1 MKSIKQIRESNL
13 EEASVHLDNPF
24 DSRHGPDHKSETKH
38 AETMKKNHGV
48 TTKYHRN
55 SGEMSY
61 HGPKKNLKA
70 ALHTHYQTDNEN
82 DIKDNHPELYEDISK
97 KKSSDMARVNAG
109 AMSKSEFDSKY
120 KKPAKKSLAGPGG
133 LYKNLV
139 KEELGAGELGT
150 AELTNKYK
158 NATPGQTV
166 EETAGHESTL
176 AAKAT
181 AAAARNPSK
190 EAHLNAM
197 KAHKN
202 AQGFF
207 KGQAHDY
214 HLNKAIEHAKKASE
228 MKEDAEEDMAKH
240 HDAAQAAKAAGDN
253 DAFHKHMDAKFEVA
267 KKRDAENAKKTV
279 TRMEEDLENA
289 CWKGYEAIGM
299 KMKNG
304 RKVPNCVPKE
314 GVKEG
319 TEGYRHHIIGVT
331 MTDPNHPM
339 VSKRSESIFKK
350 IKVSG
355 SNTDDAIN
363 RAKAHYSKKGFKVSD
378 TYHHSYVNEGTE
390 ESLDESV
397 HSVKAAKFSQKAKL
411 NPSISTHVRAS
422 DAHAKAASAYEKKIA
437 AHIKSGGEASELKPL
452 ETMAK
457 SHNRSST
464 LHKFMA
470 HRLVKQGLKEAV
482 EMAAEAADEKVN
494 LKITRHSQLALNAE
508 KRGDKA
514 AQKFH
519 LDMVSKLKAGGGK
532 MNEGAEHDDDQEEI
546 IMAKGQL
553 LKIADMAKDLADSM
567 DDEDELEAWI
577 QAKITSARDQMD
589 DVHSYVE
596 YTQDLYDD
604 QPEAEKEY
612 ATEQVN
618 EDVASNNDAKELAR
632 MQMLV
637 RLGLLD
643 RLKLNTV
650 TRAIKKL
657 DNKIPVTTTAEKD
670 VLFELLQNLIGAIS
684 SDESIFRKVKYNVAN
699 KSQ

>member
-1 MKSIKQIRESNL
+1 MKSIKQLRESNL

-24 DSRHGPDHKSETKH
+24 DSKHGPDHKSETKH
-38 AETMKKNHGV
+38 ADMMKKNHGV
-48 TTKYHRN
+48 TTKYHRD

-70 ALHTHYQTDNEN
+70 ALHTHYQTDNADE
-82 DIKDNHPELYEDISK
+82 IKDNHPELFEEVSK

-109 AMSKSEFDSKY
+109 AMSKSEFDSKW

-139 KEELGAGELGT
+139 KEE
-150 AELTNKYK
+150 
-158 NATPGQTV
+158 QTV
-166 EETAGHESTL
+166 EETSGHESTL

-190 EAHLNAM
+190 EAHLKAM
-197 KAHKN
+197 EAHKN

-228 MKEDAEEDMAKH
+228 MKEGAEEDMAKH
-240 HDAAQAAKAAGDN
+240 HDAAQAAKKAGDN

-267 KKRDAENAKKTV
+267 KKRDAENAKKPV

-314 GVKEG
+314 GV
-319 TEGYRHHIIGVT
+319 
-331 MTDPNHPM
+331 
-339 VSKRSESIFKK
+339 S
-350 IKVSG
+350 
-355 SNTDDAIN
+355 
-363 RAKAHYSKKGFKVSD
+363 
-378 TYHHSYVNEGTE
+378 EGTE

-397 HSVKAAKFSQKAKL
+397 HGVKAAKFSQKAKL
-411 NPSISTHVRAS
+411 NPSISTHIRAS
-422 DAHAKAASAYEKKIA
+422 DAHAKAASSYEKKIA

-470 HRLVKQGLKEAV
+470 HRLLKQGLKEAAEVVV
-482 EMAAEAADEKVN
+482 ESPEEKLN
-494 LKITRHSQLALNAE
+494 LKITKHEQLAVNAE

-519 LDMVSKLKAGGGK
+519 LDMVSKLKSGGK
-532 MNEGAEHDDDQEEI
+532 MNEGAEYDDNEEEV

-567 DDEDELEAWI
+567 DNQDELEAWI
-577 QAKITSARDQMD
+577 QVKITTAYDQMD

-612 ATEQVN
+612 ATEQMN
-618 EDVASNNDAKELAR
+618 EDVAANNDAKELAR

-657 DNKIPVTTTAEKD
+657 DHNTPITTIAEKD
-670 VLFELLQNLIGAIS
+670 VLFELLQNLISAIT
-684 SDESIFRKVKYNVAN
+684 SDESIFKKVKFNVAN
-699 KSQ
+699 QS

>member
-13 EEASVHLDNPF
+13 EEV
-24 DSRHGPDHKSETKH
+24 
-38 AETMKKNHGV
+38 
-48 TTKYHRN
+48 
-55 SGEMSY
+55 
-61 HGPKKNLKA
+61 
-70 ALHTHYQTDNEN
+70 
-82 DIKDNHPELYEDISK
+82 SK

-109 AMSKSEFDSKY
+109 AMSKSEFDSKW
-120 KKPAKKSLAGPGG
+120 KKPAKKKLAGPGG

-150 AELTNKYK
+150 TELTNKYK

-228 MKEDAEEDMAKH
+228 MKEGAEEDMAKH

-267 KKRDAENAKKTV
+267 KKRDAENAKKPV
-279 TRMEEDLENA
+279 TRMGEALNDA

-314 GVKEG
+314 GV
-319 TEGYRHHIIGVT
+319 
-331 MTDPNHPM
+331 
-339 VSKRSESIFKK
+339 S
-350 IKVSG
+350 
-355 SNTDDAIN
+355 
-363 RAKAHYSKKGFKVSD
+363 
-378 TYHHSYVNEGTE
+378 EGTE

-397 HSVKAAKFSQKAKL
+397 HSVKAAKLSQKAKL
-411 NPSISTHVRAS
+411 YPSISTHIRAS
-422 DAHAKAASAYEKKIA
+422 DAHAKAVSSYERKIA
-437 AHIKSGGEASELKPL
+437 AHIKSGGEASKLKPL
-452 ETMAK
+452 EAMIK
-457 SHNRSST
+457 SHNHSLM

-482 EMAAEAADEKVN
+482 EIAAEAADEKLN
-494 LKITRHSQLALNAE
+494 LKITRHSQLAINAG
-508 KRGDKA
+508 KRGDTA

-519 LDMVSKLKAGGGK
+519 LALVSKLKAG
-532 MNEGAEHDDDQEEI
+532 EGTVKEEAEFDDDQEEI
-546 IMAKGQL
+546 IMAKSQL

-567 DDEDELEAWI
+567 DDQDELKAWI
-577 QAKITSARDQMD
+577 QVKITSAYDQMD

-604 QPEAEKEY
+604 QPEAEKEF
-612 ATEQVN
+612 ANEEVN
-618 EDVASNNDAKELAR
+618 EDVATNNDAKELAR
-632 MQMLV
+632 IQMLV

-657 DNKIPVTTTAEKD
+657 DNNTSVTTIAEKD
-670 VLFELLQNLIGAIS
+670 VLFELLQNLITAITA
-684 SDESIFRKVKYNVAN
+684 DESVFKKIKYNVAN
-699 KSQ
+699 K

>member
-1 MKSIKQIRESNL
+1 MKSIKQLRESNL
-13 EEASVHLDNPF
+13 EEASVQLDNPF
-24 DSRHGPDHKSETKH
+24 DSKHGPDHKSETKH
-38 AETMKKNHGV
+38 ADMMKKNHGV
-48 TTKYHRN
+48 TTKYHRD

-82 DIKDNHPELYEDISK
+82 DIKDNHPDLYEDVSK

-109 AMSKSEFDSKY
+109 AMSKSEFDAKW
-120 KKPAKKSLAGPGG
+120 KKPAKKKSLAGPGG
-133 LYKNLV
+133 IYKNLV
-139 KEELGAGELGT
+139 KEE
-150 AELTNKYK
+150 N
-158 NATPGQTV
+158 V
-166 EETAGHESTL
+166 EEGVVEESSGHESTL

-190 EAHLNAM
+190 EAHLKAM
-197 KAHKN
+197 EAHKN

-228 MKEDAEEDMAKH
+228 MKEGAEEDMAKH
-240 HDAAQAAKAAGDN
+240 HDAAQAAKKAGDN

-267 KKRDAENAKKTV
+267 KKRDAENAKKPV

-314 GVKEG
+314 GV
-319 TEGYRHHIIGVT
+319 
-331 MTDPNHPM
+331 
-339 VSKRSESIFKK
+339 
-350 IKVSG
+350 
-355 SNTDDAIN
+355 
-363 RAKAHYSKKGFKVSD
+363 
-378 TYHHSYVNEGTE
+378 NEGTE

-397 HSVKAAKFSQKAKL
+397 HGVKAAKFSQKAKL

-422 DAHAKAASAYEKKIA
+422 DAHAKAASSYEKKIA

-452 ETMAK
+452 EAMAK

-482 EMAAEAADEKVN
+482 ELTAEAADEKLN
-494 LKITRHSQLALNAE
+494 LKITRHSQLAVNAE
-508 KRGDKA
+508 KRGDKG

-519 LDMVSKLKAGGGK
+519 LDMINKLKAGGGK
-532 MNEGAEHDDDQEEI
+532 MNEASEYDDDQEEI

-567 DDEDELEAWI
+567 DDQDELEAWI
-577 QAKITSARDQMD
+577 QVKITTAYDQMD

-618 EDVASNNDAKELAR
+618 EDVAANNDAKELAR

-657 DNKIPVTTTAEKD
+657 DNNTPITTIAEKD
-670 VLFELLQNLIGAIS
+670 VLFELLQNLIAAIT
-684 SDESIFRKVKYNVAN
+684 SDESVFKKVKFNVAN
-699 KSQ
+699 K

>member
-1 MKSIKQIRESNL
+1 MKSIKQLRESHL

-24 DSRHGPDHKSETKH
+24 DSKHGPDHKSETKH
-38 AETMKKNHGV
+38 ADMMKKNHGV
-48 TTKYHRN
+48 TTKYHRD

-70 ALHTHYQTDNEN
+70 ALHTHYQTDNADE
-82 DIKDNHPELYEDISK
+82 IKDNHPELFEEVSK

-109 AMSKSEFDSKY
+109 AMSKSEFDSKW

-139 KEELGAGELGT
+139 KEE
-150 AELTNKYK
+150 N
-158 NATPGQTV
+158 V
-166 EETAGHESTL
+166 EETSGHESTL

-190 EAHLNAM
+190 EAHLKAM
-197 KAHKN
+197 EAHKN

-267 KKRDAENAKKTV
+267 KKRDAENAKKPV

-314 GVKEG
+314 GV
-319 TEGYRHHIIGVT
+319 
-331 MTDPNHPM
+331 
-339 VSKRSESIFKK
+339 
-350 IKVSG
+350 
-355 SNTDDAIN
+355 
-363 RAKAHYSKKGFKVSD
+363 
-378 TYHHSYVNEGTE
+378 NEGTE

-397 HSVKAAKFSQKAKL
+397 HGVKAAKFSQKAKL

-422 DAHAKAASAYEKKIA
+422 DAHAKAASSYEKKIA

-452 ETMAK
+452 EAMAK

-470 HRLVKQGLKEAV
+470 HRLVKQGLKEAAEVVV
-482 EMAAEAADEKVN
+482 ESPEEKLN
-494 LKITRHSQLALNAE
+494 IKITRHSQLAVNAE

-519 LDMVSKLKAGGGK
+519 LDMVSKLKAGDSTV
-532 MNEGAEHDDDQEEI
+532 NEASEYDDDQEEI

-567 DDEDELEAWI
+567 DDQDELEAWI
-577 QAKITSARDQMD
+577 QVKITTAYDQMD

-618 EDVASNNDAKELAR
+618 EDVAANNDAKELAR

-657 DNKIPVTTTAEKD
+657 DNDTPVTTIAEKD
-670 VLFELLQNLIGAIS
+670 VLFELLQNLIAAIT
-684 SDESIFRKVKYNVAN
+684 SDESIFKKVKFNVAN
-699 KSQ
+699 K

>member
-1 MKSIKQIRESNL
+1 MKTIKQLRESNL

-24 DSRHGPDHKSETKH
+24 DSKHGPDHKSETKH
-38 AETMKKNHGV
+38 ADMMKKNHGV
-48 TTKYHRN
+48 TTKYHRD

-82 DIKDNHPELYEDISK
+82 DIKDNHPDLYEDVSK

-109 AMSKSEFDSKY
+109 AMSKSEFDSKW
-120 KKPAKKSLAGPGG
+120 KKPAKKKSLAGPGG

-139 KEELGAGELGT
+139 KEE
-150 AELTNKYK
+150 N
-158 NATPGQTV
+158 V
-166 EETAGHESTL
+166 EE
-176 AAKAT
+176 
-181 AAAARNPSK
+181 
-190 EAHLNAM
+190 
-197 KAHKN
+197 AHKLGDKVTIVGGPKDV
-202 AQGFF
+202 QG
-207 KGQAHDY
+207 KMGRIGEIKHGLHKTASKTYTVDHDAGSVQ
-214 HLNKAIEHAKKASE
+214 LGKEHIRAV
-228 MKEDAEEDMAKH
+228 KEGADEDMAKH
-240 HDAAQAAKAAGDN
+240 HAAAQAAKAAGDN

-267 KKRDAENAKKTV
+267 KKRDAENAKKPV

-314 GVKEG
+314 GVSEG
-319 TEGYRHHIIGVT
+319 
-331 MTDPNHPM
+331 N
-339 VSKRSESIFKK
+339 
-350 IKVSG
+350 
-355 SNTDDAIN
+355 
-363 RAKAHYSKKGFKVSD
+363 
-378 TYHHSYVNEGTE
+378 E

-397 HSVKAAKFSQKAKL
+397 HGVKAAKFSQKAKL
-411 NPSISTHVRAS
+411 QPSISTHVRAS
-422 DAHAKAASAYEKKIA
+422 DAHAKAASSYEKKIA

-452 ETMAK
+452 EAMAK

-482 EMAAEAADEKVN
+482 ELATEAADEKLN
-494 LKITRHSQLALNAE
+494 LKITKHSQLAVNAG
-508 KRGDKA
+508 KRGDTA

-519 LDMVSKLKAGGGK
+519 LAMVSKLKAGDSTV
-532 MNEGAEHDDDQEEI
+532 NEASEYDDDQEEI

-567 DDEDELEAWI
+567 DDQDELEAWI
-577 QAKITSARDQMD
+577 QVKITTAYDQMD

-618 EDVASNNDAKELAR
+618 EDVAANNDAKELAR

-657 DNKIPVTTTAEKD
+657 DNNTPVTTTAEKD
-670 VLFELLQNLIGAIS
+670 VLFELLQNLIAAIT
-684 SDESIFRKVKYNVAN
+684 SDESIFKKVKFNVAN
-699 KSQ
+699 K

>member
-13 EEASVHLDNPF
+13 EEA
-24 DSRHGPDHKSETKH
+24 
-38 AETMKKNHGV
+38 
-48 TTKYHRN
+48 
-55 SGEMSY
+55 
-61 HGPKKNLKA
+61 
-70 ALHTHYQTDNEN
+70 
-82 DIKDNHPELYEDISK
+82 SK

-109 AMSKSEFDSKY
+109 AMSKSEFDSKW
-120 KKPAKKSLAGPGG
+120 KKPAKKKLAGPGG

-139 KEELGAGELGT
+139 KEGSA
-150 AELTNKYK
+150 
-158 NATPGQTV
+158 
-166 EETAGHESTL
+166 
-176 AAKAT
+176 
-181 AAAARNPSK
+181 
-190 EAHLNAM
+190 
-197 KAHKN
+197 
-202 AQGFF
+202 
-207 KGQAHDY
+207 
-214 HLNKAIEHAKKASE
+214 
-228 MKEDAEEDMAKH
+228 EDMAKH
-240 HDAAQAAKAAGDN
+240 HAAAQAAKAAGDN

-267 KKRDAENAKKTV
+267 KKRDAENAKKPV

-314 GVKEG
+314 GV
-319 TEGYRHHIIGVT
+319 
-331 MTDPNHPM
+331 
-339 VSKRSESIFKK
+339 S
-350 IKVSG
+350 
-355 SNTDDAIN
+355 
-363 RAKAHYSKKGFKVSD
+363 
-378 TYHHSYVNEGTE
+378 EGTE

-397 HSVKAAKFSQKAKL
+397 HGVKAAKFSQKAKL
-411 NPSISTHVRAS
+411 NPSISTHIRAS

-494 LKITRHSQLALNAE
+494 LKITRHSQLAVNAG
-508 KRGDKA
+508 KRGDTA

-519 LDMVSKLKAGGGK
+519 LDMVSKLKAGEGAV
-532 MNEGAEHDDDQEEI
+532 NEEAEHDDDQEEI

>member
-13 EEASVHLDNPF
+13 EEA
-24 DSRHGPDHKSETKH
+24 
-38 AETMKKNHGV
+38 
-48 TTKYHRN
+48 
-55 SGEMSY
+55 
-61 HGPKKNLKA
+61 
-70 ALHTHYQTDNEN
+70 
-82 DIKDNHPELYEDISK
+82 SK

-109 AMSKSEFDSKY
+109 AMSKSEFDSKW
-120 KKPAKKSLAGPGG
+120 KKPAKKKLAGPGG

-139 KEELGAGELGT
+139 KEENVDEAHKVGDKVKIVGGPKDVHGKMGRIGEIKHGLHKT
-150 AELTNKYK
+150 
-158 NATPGQTV
+158 
-166 EETAGHESTL
+166 
-176 AAKAT
+176 AAKTYTVDHDAG
-181 AAAARNPSK
+181 SVQLGK
-190 EAHLNAM
+190 EHLR
-197 KAHKN
+197 
-202 AQGFF
+202 
-207 KGQAHDY
+207 
-214 HLNKAIEHAKKASE
+214 AI
-228 MKEDAEEDMAKH
+228 KEDAEEDMAKH

-267 KKRDAENAKKTV
+267 KERDAENAKKPV

-319 TEGYRHHIIGVT
+319 TE
-331 MTDPNHPM
+331 
-339 VSKRSESIFKK
+339 
-350 IKVSG
+350 
-355 SNTDDAIN
+355 
-363 RAKAHYSKKGFKVSD
+363 
-378 TYHHSYVNEGTE
+378 
-390 ESLDESV
+390 ESLDESA
-397 HSVKAAKFSQKAKL
+397 HGVKAAKFSQKAKL

-519 LDMVSKLKAGGGK
+519 LDMVSKLKAGEGSV
-532 MNEGAEHDDDQEEI
+532 NEEAEHDDDQEEI

-699 KSQ
+699 KS

>member
-1 MKSIKQIRESNL
+1 MKSIKQLRESNL

-24 DSRHGPDHKSETKH
+24 DSKHGPDHKSETKH
-38 AETMKKNHGV
+38 ADMMKKNHGV
-48 TTKYHRN
+48 TTKYHRD

-82 DIKDNHPELYEDISK
+82 DIKDNHPDLYEDVSK

-109 AMSKSEFDSKY
+109 AMSKSEFDAKW
-120 KKPAKKSLAGPGG
+120 KKPAKKKSLAGPGG

-139 KEELGAGELGT
+139 KEG
-150 AELTNKYK
+150 N
-158 NATPGQTV
+158 V
-166 EETAGHESTL
+166 EEERSNYSVNVHHIYDDG
-176 AAKAT
+176 K
-181 AAAARNPSK
+181 K
-190 EAHLNAM
+190 ETFNY
-197 KAHKN
+197 KV
-202 AQGFF
+202 
-207 KGQAHDY
+207 KGALDQS
-214 HLNKAIEHAKKASE
+214 HAKHIAFQKHREKKLPMKQFHASHQDVV
-228 MKEDAEEDMAKH
+228 KEGAEEDMAKH

-267 KKRDAENAKKTV
+267 KKRDAENAKKPV

-314 GVKEG
+314 GVNEG
-319 TEGYRHHIIGVT
+319 TEEYQHHIIGVT

-339 VSKRSESIFKK
+339 VSKRSEPIFKK

-355 SNTDDAIN
+355 SDTADAMN

-378 TYHHSYVNEGTE
+378 TYHHSHVNEGTE

-397 HSVKAAKFSQKAKL
+397 HGVNAAKFSQKAKL

-422 DAHAKAASAYEKKIA
+422 DAHAKAASSYEKKIA

-452 ETMAK
+452 EAMAK

-482 EMAAEAADEKVN
+482 ELAAEAADEKLN
-494 LKITRHSQLALNAE
+494 LKITRHSQLAVNAE

-532 MNEGAEHDDDQEEI
+532 MNEASEYDDDQEEI

-567 DDEDELEAWI
+567 DDQDELEAWI
-577 QAKITSARDQMD
+577 QVKITTAYDQMD

-618 EDVASNNDAKELAR
+618 EDVAANNDAKELAR

-657 DNKIPVTTTAEKD
+657 DNNTPITTIAEKD
-670 VLFELLQNLIGAIS
+670 VLFELLQNLIAAIT
-684 SDESIFRKVKYNVAN
+684 SDESIFKKVKFNVAN
-699 KSQ
+699 Q

>member
-1 MKSIKQIRESNL
+1 MKSIKQLRESNL
-13 EEASVHLDNPF
+13 EEASVQLDNPF
-24 DSRHGPDHKSETKH
+24 DSKHGPDHKSETKH
-38 AETMKKNHGV
+38 ADMMKKNHGV
-48 TTKYHRN
+48 TTKYHRD

-82 DIKDNHPELYEDISK
+82 DIKDNHPDLYEDVSK

-109 AMSKSEFDSKY
+109 AMSKSEFDSKW
-120 KKPAKKSLAGPGG
+120 KKPAKKKSLAGPGG

-139 KEELGAGELGT
+139 KEEHGAGELGT

-166 EETAGHESTL
+166 EETAGHESVL

-228 MKEDAEEDMAKH
+228 MKEGAEEDMAKH
-240 HDAAQAAKAAGDN
+240 HDAAQVAKKAGDN

-267 KKRDAENAKKTV
+267 KKRDAENAKKPV

-314 GVKEG
+314 GVG
-319 TEGYRHHIIGVT
+319 
-331 MTDPNHPM
+331 
-339 VSKRSESIFKK
+339 
-350 IKVSG
+350 
-355 SNTDDAIN
+355 
-363 RAKAHYSKKGFKVSD
+363 
-378 TYHHSYVNEGTE
+378 EGTE

-397 HSVKAAKFSQKAKL
+397 HGVKASKFSQKAKL
-411 NPSISTHVRAS
+411 QPSISTHIRAS
-422 DAHAKAASAYEKKIA
+422 DAHAKAASSYEKKIA

-452 ETMAK
+452 EAMAK

-482 EMAAEAADEKVN
+482 EVAAEAADEKLN
-494 LKITRHSQLALNAE
+494 LKITKHSQLAVNAG
-508 KRGDKA
+508 KRGDTA

-519 LDMVSKLKAGGGK
+519 LAMVSKLKAGDSTV
-532 MNEGAEHDDDQEEI
+532 NEASEYDDDQEEI

-567 DDEDELEAWI
+567 DDQDELEAWI
-577 QAKITSARDQMD
+577 QVKITTAYDHMD

-618 EDVASNNDAKELAR
+618 EDVAANNDAKELAR

-657 DNKIPVTTTAEKD
+657 DHNTPITTTAEKD
-670 VLFELLQNLIGAIS
+670 VLFELLQNLIGAIT
-684 SDESIFRKVKYNVAN
+684 SDESVFKKVKFNVAN
-699 KSQ
+699 Q

>member
-1 MKSIKQIRESNL
+1 MKSIKQLRESNL
-13 EEASVHLDNPF
+13 EEASVQLDNPF
-24 DSRHGPDHKSETKH
+24 DSKHGPDHKSETKH
-38 AETMKKNHGV
+38 ADMMKKNHGV
-48 TTKYHRN
+48 TTKYHRD

-61 HGPKKNLKA
+61 HGPKSNLKA

-82 DIKDNHPELYEDISK
+82 DIKDNHPDIYEDVSK
-97 KKSSDMARVNAG
+97 KKRSDMARVNAG

-120 KKPAKKSLAGPGG
+120 KKPVKKSLAGPGG

-166 EETAGHESTL
+166 EETAGRESTL

-181 AAAARNPSK
+181 VAAARNPSK

-228 MKEDAEEDMAKH
+228 IKEDAEEDMAKH

-267 KKRDAENAKKTV
+267 KKRDAENAKKPV

-319 TEGYRHHIIGVT
+319 TE
-331 MTDPNHPM
+331 
-339 VSKRSESIFKK
+339 
-350 IKVSG
+350 
-355 SNTDDAIN
+355 
-363 RAKAHYSKKGFKVSD
+363 
-378 TYHHSYVNEGTE
+378 
-390 ESLDESV
+390 ESLDESA
-397 HSVKAAKFSQKAKL
+397 HGVKAAKFSQKAKL

-422 DAHAKAASAYEKKIA
+422 DAHAKAASSYEKKIA

-470 HRLVKQGLKEAV
+470 HRLVKQGLKEAAEVVV
-482 EMAAEAADEKVN
+482 ESPEEKLN
-494 LKITRHSQLALNAE
+494 IKITRHSQLAVNAE

-519 LDMVSKLKAGGGK
+519 LDMVSKLKAPQGAV
-532 MNEGAEHDDDQEEI
+532 NEEAEHDDDQEEI

-567 DDEDELEAWI
+567 DDQDELEAWI
-577 QAKITSARDQMD
+577 QVKITTAYDHMD

-618 EDVASNNDAKELAR
+618 EDVAANNDAKELAR

-657 DNKIPVTTTAEKD
+657 DHNTPITTTAEKD
-670 VLFELLQNLIGAIS
+670 VLFELLQNLIGAIT
-684 SDESIFRKVKYNVAN
+684 SDESVFKKIKFNVAN
-699 KSQ
+699 QS

>member
-1 MKSIKQIRESNL
+1 MKSIKQLRESNL

-24 DSRHGPDHKSETKH
+24 DSKHGPDHKSETKH
-38 AETMKKNHGV
+38 ADMMKKNHGV
-48 TTKYHRN
+48 TTKYHRD

-61 HGPKKNLKA
+61 HGSKKNLKA

-82 DIKDNHPELYEDISK
+82 DIKDNHPDLYEDVSK

-109 AMSKSEFDSKY
+109 AMSKSEFDAKW
-120 KKPAKKSLAGPGG
+120 KKPAKKKSLAGPGG

-139 KEELGAGELGT
+139 KEG
-150 AELTNKYK
+150 N
-158 NATPGQTV
+158 V
-166 EETAGHESTL
+166 EEERSNYSVNIHHIYDDG
-176 AAKAT
+176 K
-181 AAAARNPSK
+181 K
-190 EAHLNAM
+190 ETFNY
-197 KAHKN
+197 KV
-202 AQGFF
+202 
-207 KGQAHDY
+207 KGAHDQS
-214 HLNKAIEHAKKASE
+214 HAKNIAFQKHRE
-228 MKEDAEEDMAKH
+228 KKLPMKQFHSSHQDVVKEGAAEDMAKH

-267 KKRDAENAKKTV
+267 KKRDAENAKKPV
-279 TRMEEDLENA
+279 ARMGESLTKSNTAGDFIHDFVHSDDPKFTGKSPEERKKMALGAYYAKQNEALTDA

-314 GVKEG
+314 GV
-319 TEGYRHHIIGVT
+319 
-331 MTDPNHPM
+331 
-339 VSKRSESIFKK
+339 
-350 IKVSG
+350 
-355 SNTDDAIN
+355 
-363 RAKAHYSKKGFKVSD
+363 
-378 TYHHSYVNEGTE
+378 NEGTE

-397 HSVKAAKFSQKAKL
+397 HGVKAAKFSQKAKL

-422 DAHAKAASAYEKKIA
+422 DAHAKAASSYERKIA
-437 AHIKSGGEASELKPL
+437 AHIKAGDDSSKLKPF
-452 ETMAK
+452 EDMVK
-457 SHNRSST
+457 HHNRSAT

-482 EMAAEAADEKVN
+482 ELAAEAADEKLN
-494 LKITRHSQLALNAE
+494 LKITRHSQLAVNAE

-532 MNEGAEHDDDQEEI
+532 MNEASEYDDDQEEI

-567 DDEDELEAWI
+567 DDQDELEAWI
-577 QAKITSARDQMD
+577 QVKITTAYDQMD

-618 EDVASNNDAKELAR
+618 EDVAANNDAKELAR

-657 DNKIPVTTTAEKD
+657 DNNTPITTIAEKD
-670 VLFELLQNLIGAIS
+670 VLFELLQNLIAAIT
-684 SDESIFRKVKYNVAN
+684 SDESIFKKVKFNVAN
-699 KSQ
+699 Q

>member
-13 EEASVHLDNPF
+13 EEA
-24 DSRHGPDHKSETKH
+24 
-38 AETMKKNHGV
+38 
-48 TTKYHRN
+48 
-55 SGEMSY
+55 
-61 HGPKKNLKA
+61 
-70 ALHTHYQTDNEN
+70 
-82 DIKDNHPELYEDISK
+82 SK

-109 AMSKSEFDSKY
+109 AMSKSEFDSKW
-120 KKPAKKSLAGPGG
+120 KKPAKKKSLAGPGG

-139 KEELGAGELGT
+139 KEGSA
-150 AELTNKYK
+150 
-158 NATPGQTV
+158 
-166 EETAGHESTL
+166 
-176 AAKAT
+176 
-181 AAAARNPSK
+181 
-190 EAHLNAM
+190 
-197 KAHKN
+197 
-202 AQGFF
+202 
-207 KGQAHDY
+207 
-214 HLNKAIEHAKKASE
+214 
-228 MKEDAEEDMAKH
+228 EDMAKH
-240 HDAAQAAKAAGDN
+240 HAAAQAAKAAGDN

-267 KKRDAENAKKTV
+267 KKRDAENAKKPV

-314 GVKEG
+314 GV
-319 TEGYRHHIIGVT
+319 
-331 MTDPNHPM
+331 
-339 VSKRSESIFKK
+339 S
-350 IKVSG
+350 
-355 SNTDDAIN
+355 
-363 RAKAHYSKKGFKVSD
+363 
-378 TYHHSYVNEGTE
+378 EGTE

-397 HSVKAAKFSQKAKL
+397 HGVKAAKFSQKAKL

-494 LKITRHSQLALNAE
+494 LKITRHSQMAVNAG
-508 KRGDKA
+508 KRGDTA

-519 LDMVSKLKAGGGK
+519 LDMVSKLKAGEGSV
-532 MNEGAEHDDDQEEI
+532 NEEAEHDDDQEEI

-618 EDVASNNDAKELAR
+618 EDIASNNDAKELAR

>member
-1 MKSIKQIRESNL
+1 MKSIKQLRESHL

-24 DSRHGPDHKSETKH
+24 DSKHGPDHKSETKH
-38 AETMKKNHGV
+38 ADMMKKNHGV
-48 TTKYHRN
+48 TTKYHRD

-61 HGPKKNLKA
+61 HGPKSNLKA
-70 ALHTHYQTDNEN
+70 ALHTHYQTDNADE
-82 DIKDNHPELYEDISK
+82 IKDNHPELFEEVSK

-109 AMSKSEFDSKY
+109 AMSKSEFDSKW
-120 KKPAKKSLAGPGG
+120 KKPAKKKSLAGPGG

-139 KEELGAGELGT
+139 KEE
-150 AELTNKYK
+150 N
-158 NATPGQTV
+158 V
-166 EETAGHESTL
+166 EETSGHESTL

-190 EAHLNAM
+190 EAHLKAM
-197 KAHKN
+197 EAHKN

-228 MKEDAEEDMAKH
+228 MKEGAEEDMAKH
-240 HDAAQAAKAAGDN
+240 HAAAQAAKAAGDN

-267 KKRDAENAKKTV
+267 KKRDAENAKKPV

-314 GVKEG
+314 GV
-319 TEGYRHHIIGVT
+319 
-331 MTDPNHPM
+331 
-339 VSKRSESIFKK
+339 
-350 IKVSG
+350 
-355 SNTDDAIN
+355 
-363 RAKAHYSKKGFKVSD
+363 
-378 TYHHSYVNEGTE
+378 NEGTE

-397 HSVKAAKFSQKAKL
+397 HGVKAAKFSQKAKL
-411 NPSISTHVRAS
+411 NPSISTHIRAS
-422 DAHAKAASAYEKKIA
+422 DAHAKAASSYEKKIA

-470 HRLVKQGLKEAV
+470 HRLVKQGLKEAAEVVV
-482 EMAAEAADEKVN
+482 ESPDEKLN
-494 LKITRHSQLALNAE
+494 LKITKHEQLAVNAG
-508 KRGDKA
+508 KRGDTA

-519 LDMVSKLKAGGGK
+519 LGIVSKLKAGGGK
-532 MNEGAEHDDDQEEI
+532 MNEGAEYDDNEEEV

-567 DDEDELEAWI
+567 DDQDELEAWI
-577 QAKITSARDQMD
+577 QVKITTAYDQMD

-612 ATEQVN
+612 ATEAT
-618 EDVASNNDAKELAR
+618 EIPSNNDAKELAR

-657 DNKIPVTTTAEKD
+657 DHNTPITTIAEKD
-670 VLFELLQNLIGAIS
+670 VLFELLQNLIAAIT
-684 SDESIFRKVKYNVAN
+684 SDESIFKKVKFNVAN
-699 KSQ
+699 Q

>member
-1 MKSIKQIRESNL
+1 MKSIKQLRESNL

-24 DSRHGPDHKSETKH
+24 DSKHGPDHKSETKH
-38 AETMKKNHGV
+38 ADMMKKNHGV
-48 TTKYHRN
+48 TTKYHRD

-82 DIKDNHPELYEDISK
+82 DIKDNHPDLYEDVSK

-109 AMSKSEFDSKY
+109 AMSKSEFDSKW
-120 KKPAKKSLAGPGG
+120 KKPAKKKSLAGPGG

-139 KEELGAGELGT
+139 KEE
-150 AELTNKYK
+150 N
-158 NATPGQTV
+158 V
-166 EETAGHESTL
+166 EE
-176 AAKAT
+176 
-181 AAAARNPSK
+181 
-190 EAHLNAM
+190 
-197 KAHKN
+197 AHKLGDKVTIVGGPKDV
-202 AQGFF
+202 QG
-207 KGQAHDY
+207 KMGRIGEIKHGLHKTASKTYTVDHDAGSVQ
-214 HLNKAIEHAKKASE
+214 LGKEHIRAV
-228 MKEDAEEDMAKH
+228 KEGADEDMAKH
-240 HDAAQAAKAAGDN
+240 HAAAQAAKAAGDN

-267 KKRDAENAKKTV
+267 KKRDAENAKKPV

-314 GVKEG
+314 GV
-319 TEGYRHHIIGVT
+319 
-331 MTDPNHPM
+331 
-339 VSKRSESIFKK
+339 S
-350 IKVSG
+350 
-355 SNTDDAIN
+355 
-363 RAKAHYSKKGFKVSD
+363 
-378 TYHHSYVNEGTE
+378 EGTE

-397 HSVKAAKFSQKAKL
+397 HGVKAAKFSQKAKL

-422 DAHAKAASAYEKKIA
+422 DAHAKAASSYEKKIA

-452 ETMAK
+452 EAMAK

-482 EMAAEAADEKVN
+482 EVAAEAADEKLN
-494 LKITRHSQLALNAE
+494 LKITKHSQLAVNAG
-508 KRGDKA
+508 KRGDTA

-519 LDMVSKLKAGGGK
+519 LAMVSKLKAGDSTV
-532 MNEGAEHDDDQEEI
+532 NEASEYDDDQEEI

-567 DDEDELEAWI
+567 DDQDELEAWI
-577 QAKITSARDQMD
+577 QVKITTAYDHMD

-618 EDVASNNDAKELAR
+618 EDVAANNDAKELAR

-657 DNKIPVTTTAEKD
+657 DNNTPVTTTAEKD
-670 VLFELLQNLIGAIS
+670 VLFELLQNLIAAITA
-684 SDESIFRKVKYNVAN
+684 DESVFKKIKYNVAN
-699 KSQ
+699 K

>member
-1 MKSIKQIRESNL
+1 MKSIKQLRESNL
-13 EEASVHLDNPF
+13 EEASVQLDNPF
-24 DSRHGPDHKSETKH
+24 DSKHGPDHKSETKH
-38 AETMKKNHGV
+38 ADMMKKNHGV
-48 TTKYHRN
+48 TTKYHRD

-61 HGPKKNLKA
+61 HGSKKNLKA

-82 DIKDNHPELYEDISK
+82 DIKDNHPDLYEDVSK

-109 AMSKSEFDSKY
+109 AMSKSEFDAKW
-120 KKPAKKSLAGPGG
+120 KKPAKKKSLAGPGG

-139 KEELGAGELGT
+139 KEE
-150 AELTNKYK
+150 N
-158 NATPGQTV
+158 V
-166 EETAGHESTL
+166 EEERSNYSVNVHHIYDDG
-176 AAKAT
+176 K
-181 AAAARNPSK
+181 K
-190 EAHLNAM
+190 ETFNY
-197 KAHKN
+197 KV
-202 AQGFF
+202 
-207 KGQAHDY
+207 KGALDQS
-214 HLNKAIEHAKKASE
+214 HAKHIAFQKHREKKLPMKQFHASHQDVV
-228 MKEDAEEDMAKH
+228 KEGAAEDMAKH

-267 KKRDAENAKKTV
+267 KKRDAENAKKPV

-314 GVKEG
+314 GV
-319 TEGYRHHIIGVT
+319 
-331 MTDPNHPM
+331 
-339 VSKRSESIFKK
+339 
-350 IKVSG
+350 
-355 SNTDDAIN
+355 
-363 RAKAHYSKKGFKVSD
+363 
-378 TYHHSYVNEGTE
+378 NEGTE

-397 HSVKAAKFSQKAKL
+397 HGVKAAKFSQKAKL

-422 DAHAKAASAYEKKIA
+422 DAHAKAASSYEKKIA

-452 ETMAK
+452 EAMAK

-470 HRLVKQGLKEAV
+470 HRLVKQGLKEAAEVVV
-482 EMAAEAADEKVN
+482 ESPEEKLN
-494 LKITRHSQLALNAE
+494 IKITRHSQLAVNAE

-519 LDMVSKLKAGGGK
+519 LDMVNKLKAGDSTV
-532 MNEGAEHDDDQEEI
+532 NEASEYDDDQEEI

-567 DDEDELEAWI
+567 DDQDELEAWI
-577 QAKITSARDQMD
+577 QVKITTAYDQMD

-618 EDVASNNDAKELAR
+618 EDVAANKDAKELAR

-657 DNKIPVTTTAEKD
+657 DNNTPVTTIAEKD
-670 VLFELLQNLIGAIS
+670 VLFELLQNLIAAIT
-684 SDESIFRKVKYNVAN
+684 SDESIFKKVKFNVAN
-699 KSQ
+699 K

>member
-13 EEASVHLDNPF
+13 EEV
-24 DSRHGPDHKSETKH
+24 
-38 AETMKKNHGV
+38 
-48 TTKYHRN
+48 
-55 SGEMSY
+55 
-61 HGPKKNLKA
+61 
-70 ALHTHYQTDNEN
+70 
-82 DIKDNHPELYEDISK
+82 SK
-97 KKSSDMARVNAG
+97 KKRSDMARVNAG
-109 AMSKSEFDSKY
+109 AMSKSEFDSKW
-120 KKPAKKSLAGPGG
+120 KKPAKKKLAGPGG

-139 KEELGAGELGT
+139 KEENVDEAHKVGDKVKIVGGPKDVQGKMGRIGEIKHGLHKTAAKTYTVDHDAGSVQLGKEHLRAIKEELGAGELGT

-158 NATPGQTV
+158 NATPGQSSNVT
-166 EETAGHESTL
+166 EEKNFKVTFAHEHPEGEKKHEYVVK
-176 AAKAT
+176 AKHQNDADHK
-181 AAAARNPSK
+181 AI
-190 EAHLNAM
+190 AM
-197 KAHKN
+197 HQKAHPNGKFTMWDS
-202 AQGFF
+202 Q
-207 KGQAHDY
+207 QIH
-214 HLNKAIEHAKKASE
+214 
-228 MKEDAEEDMAKH
+228 EDAEEDMAKH

-267 KKRDAENAKKTV
+267 KKRDAENAKKPV

-319 TEGYRHHIIGVT
+319 TE
-331 MTDPNHPM
+331 
-339 VSKRSESIFKK
+339 
-350 IKVSG
+350 
-355 SNTDDAIN
+355 
-363 RAKAHYSKKGFKVSD
+363 
-378 TYHHSYVNEGTE
+378 

-397 HSVKAAKFSQKAKL
+397 HGVKAAKFSQKAKL

-482 EMAAEAADEKVN
+482 EMAAEAADEKIN

-519 LDMVSKLKAGGGK
+519 LDMVSKLKAGEGAV
-532 MNEGAEHDDDQEEI
+532 NEEAEHDDDQEEI

-699 KSQ
+699 KS

>member
-1 MKSIKQIRESNL
+1 MKSIKQLRESNL
-13 EEASVHLDNPF
+13 EEASVQLDNPF
-24 DSRHGPDHKSETKH
+24 DSKHGPDHKSETKH
-38 AETMKKNHGV
+38 ADMMKKNHGV
-48 TTKYHRN
+48 TTKYHRD

-82 DIKDNHPELYEDISK
+82 DIKDNHPDLYEDVSK

-109 AMSKSEFDSKY
+109 AMSKSEFDSKW

-139 KEELGAGELGT
+139 KEE
-150 AELTNKYK
+150 N
-158 NATPGQTV
+158 V
-166 EETAGHESTL
+166 EESSGHESTL

-190 EAHLNAM
+190 ELHLKAM
-197 KAHKN
+197 EAHKN

-228 MKEDAEEDMAKH
+228 MKEGAEEDMAKH
-240 HDAAQAAKAAGDN
+240 HAAAQAAKAAGDN

-267 KKRDAENAKKTV
+267 KKRDAENAKKPVAKLGETLTKSNTAGDFIHDFV
-279 TRMEEDLENA
+279 HSKDPKFAGKSPEERKKMALGAYYAKQNEDLENA

-314 GVKEG
+314 GV
-319 TEGYRHHIIGVT
+319 
-331 MTDPNHPM
+331 
-339 VSKRSESIFKK
+339 
-350 IKVSG
+350 
-355 SNTDDAIN
+355 
-363 RAKAHYSKKGFKVSD
+363 
-378 TYHHSYVNEGTE
+378 NEGTE

-411 NPSISTHVRAS
+411 KPSISTHVRAS
-422 DAHAKAASAYEKKIA
+422 DAHAKAASSYEKKIA
-437 AHIKSGGEASELKPL
+437 AHIKAGGESSELKPL
-452 ETMAK
+452 ESMAK
-457 SHNRSST
+457 HHNRSST

-482 EMAAEAADEKVN
+482 EMEAEAADDKLN
-494 LKITRHSQLALNAE
+494 LKITRHSQLAVNAG
-508 KRGDKA
+508 KRGDTA

-519 LDMVSKLKAGGGK
+519 LDMVSKLKAG
-532 MNEGAEHDDDQEEI
+532 EGAVKEGTEYDDQEEV

-567 DDEDELEAWI
+567 DDQDELEAWI
-577 QAKITSARDQMD
+577 QVKITTAYDQMD

-618 EDVASNNDAKELAR
+618 EDVAANNDAKELAR

-657 DNKIPVTTTAEKD
+657 DNSTPVTTIAEKD
-670 VLFELLQNLIGAIS
+670 VLFELLQNLIAAIT
-684 SDESIFRKVKYNVAN
+684 SDESIFKKVKFNVAN
-699 KSQ
+699 K

>member
-1 MKSIKQIRESNL
+1 M
-13 EEASVHLDNPF
+13 
-24 DSRHGPDHKSETKH
+24 
-38 AETMKKNHGV
+38 MKKNHGV
-48 TTKYHRN
+48 TTKYHRD

-70 ALHTHYQTDNEN
+70 ALHTHYQTDNADE
-82 DIKDNHPELYEDISK
+82 IKDNHPELFEEVSK

-109 AMSKSEFDSKY
+109 AMSKSEFDSKW

-139 KEELGAGELGT
+139 KEE
-150 AELTNKYK
+150 N
-158 NATPGQTV
+158 V
-166 EETAGHESTL
+166 EETSGHESTL

-190 EAHLNAM
+190 EAHLKAM
-197 KAHKN
+197 EAHKN

-228 MKEDAEEDMAKH
+228 MKEDAAEDMAKH

-267 KKRDAENAKKTV
+267 KKRDAENAKKPV

-314 GVKEG
+314 GV
-319 TEGYRHHIIGVT
+319 
-331 MTDPNHPM
+331 
-339 VSKRSESIFKK
+339 
-350 IKVSG
+350 
-355 SNTDDAIN
+355 
-363 RAKAHYSKKGFKVSD
+363 
-378 TYHHSYVNEGTE
+378 NEGTE

-397 HSVKAAKFSQKAKL
+397 HGVKAAKFSQKAKL
-411 NPSISTHVRAS
+411 NPSISTHIRAS
-422 DAHAKAASAYEKKIA
+422 DAHAKAASSYEKKIA

-452 ETMAK
+452 EAMAK

-470 HRLVKQGLKEAV
+470 HRLVKQGLKEAAEVVV
-482 EMAAEAADEKVN
+482 ESPDEKLN
-494 LKITRHSQLALNAE
+494 LKITRHSQLAVNAG
-508 KRGDKA
+508 KRGDTA

-519 LDMVSKLKAGGGK
+519 LAMVSKLKAGDSTV
-532 MNEGAEHDDDQEEI
+532 NEASEYDDNDEEI

-567 DDEDELEAWI
+567 DDQDELEAWI
-577 QAKITSARDQMD
+577 QVKITTAYDQMD

-618 EDVASNNDAKELAR
+618 EDVAANNDAKELAR

-657 DNKIPVTTTAEKD
+657 DNDTPVTTIAEKD
-670 VLFELLQNLIGAIS
+670 VLFELLQNLIAAIT
-684 SDESIFRKVKYNVAN
+684 SDESIFKKVKFNVAN
-699 KSQ
+699 K

>member
-1 MKSIKQIRESNL
+1 
-13 EEASVHLDNPF
+13 
-24 DSRHGPDHKSETKH
+24 
-38 AETMKKNHGV
+38 
-48 TTKYHRN
+48 
-55 SGEMSY
+55 
-61 HGPKKNLKA
+61 
-70 ALHTHYQTDNEN
+70 
-82 DIKDNHPELYEDISK
+82 
-97 KKSSDMARVNAG
+97 
-109 AMSKSEFDSKY
+109 
-120 KKPAKKSLAGPGG
+120 
-133 LYKNLV
+133 
-139 KEELGAGELGT
+139 
-150 AELTNKYK
+150 
-158 NATPGQTV
+158 
-166 EETAGHESTL
+166 
-176 AAKAT
+176 
-181 AAAARNPSK
+181 
-190 EAHLNAM
+190 
-197 KAHKN
+197 
-202 AQGFF
+202 
-207 KGQAHDY
+207 
-214 HLNKAIEHAKKASE
+214 
-228 MKEDAEEDMAKH
+228 
-240 HDAAQAAKAAGDN
+240 
-253 DAFHKHMDAKFEVA
+253 
-267 KKRDAENAKKTV
+267 
-279 TRMEEDLENA
+279 
-289 CWKGYEAIGM
+289 M

-319 TEGYRHHIIGVT
+319 TE
-331 MTDPNHPM
+331 
-339 VSKRSESIFKK
+339 
-350 IKVSG
+350 
-355 SNTDDAIN
+355 
-363 RAKAHYSKKGFKVSD
+363 
-378 TYHHSYVNEGTE
+378 
-390 ESLDESV
+390 ESLDESA
-397 HSVKAAKFSQKAKL
+397 HGVKAAKFSQKAKL

-452 ETMAK
+452 EAMAK

-482 EMAAEAADEKVN
+482 EMAAEAADEKLN
-494 LKITRHSQLALNAE
+494 LKITKHSQMAVNAG
-508 KRGDKA
+508 KRGDTA

-519 LDMVSKLKAGGGK
+519 LDMVSKLKAGEGSV
-532 MNEGAEHDDDQEEI
+532 NEEAEHDDDQEEI

-618 EDVASNNDAKELAR
+618 EDVASNNDAKELAH

-699 KSQ
+699 KS

>member
-1 MKSIKQIRESNL
+1 MKSLKQLRESNL

-24 DSRHGPDHKSETKH
+24 DSKHGPDHKSEQKH
-38 AETMKKNHGV
+38 ADMMKKHHGV
-48 TTKYHRN
+48 TTKYHRDT
-55 SGEMSY
+55 GEMSY

-70 ALHTHYQTDNEN
+70 ALHTHYQTDNADE
-82 DIKDNHPELYEDISK
+82 IKDNHPELFEEVSK

-109 AMSKSEFDSKY
+109 AMSKSEFDSKW
-120 KKPAKKSLAGPGG
+120 KKPAKKKSLAGPGG

-139 KEELGAGELGT
+139 KEE
-150 AELTNKYK
+150 N
-158 NATPGQTV
+158 V
-166 EETAGHESTL
+166 EESSGHESTL

-190 EAHLNAM
+190 EAHLKAM
-197 KAHKN
+197 EAHKN

-228 MKEDAEEDMAKH
+228 MKEGAEEDMAKH
-240 HDAAQAAKAAGDN
+240 YAAAQAAKAAGDN
-253 DAFHKHMDAKFEVA
+253 DAFHKHMDSKFEVA
-267 KKRDAENAKKTV
+267 KKRDAENAKKPV

-314 GVKEG
+314 GV
-319 TEGYRHHIIGVT
+319 
-331 MTDPNHPM
+331 
-339 VSKRSESIFKK
+339 
-350 IKVSG
+350 
-355 SNTDDAIN
+355 
-363 RAKAHYSKKGFKVSD
+363 
-378 TYHHSYVNEGTE
+378 NEGTE

-397 HSVKAAKFSQKAKL
+397 HGVKAAKFSQKAKL
-411 NPSISTHVRAS
+411 NPSISTHIRAS
-422 DAHAKAASAYEKKIA
+422 DAHAKAASSYEKKIA

-470 HRLVKQGLKEAV
+470 HRLVKQGLKEAAEVVV
-482 EMAAEAADEKVN
+482 ESPEEKLN
-494 LKITRHSQLALNAE
+494 LKITRHSQLAVNAE

-519 LDMVSKLKAGGGK
+519 LDMVSKLKTDGGK
-532 MNEGAEHDDDQEEI
+532 MNEGAEYDDNEEEV

-567 DDEDELEAWI
+567 DDQDELEAWI
-577 QAKITSARDQMD
+577 QVKITTAYDQMD

-618 EDVASNNDAKELAR
+618 EDVAANNDAKELAR

-657 DNKIPVTTTAEKD
+657 DHNTPITTIAEKD
-670 VLFELLQNLIGAIS
+670 VLFELLQNLIAAIT
-684 SDESIFRKVKYNVAN
+684 SDESIFKKVKFNVAN
-699 KSQ
+699 K

>member
-1 MKSIKQIRESNL
+1 MKSIKQLRESNL

-24 DSRHGPDHKSETKH
+24 DSKHGPDHKSETKH
-38 AETMKKNHGV
+38 ADMMKKNHGV
-48 TTKYHRN
+48 TTKYHRD

-61 HGPKKNLKA
+61 HGSKKNLKA

-82 DIKDNHPELYEDISK
+82 DIKDNHPDLYEDVSK

-109 AMSKSEFDSKY
+109 AMSKSEFDAKW
-120 KKPAKKSLAGPGG
+120 KKPAKKKSLAGPGG
-133 LYKNLV
+133 IYKNLV
-139 KEELGAGELGT
+139 KEG
-150 AELTNKYK
+150 N
-158 NATPGQTV
+158 V
-166 EETAGHESTL
+166 EEERSNYSVNVHHIYDDG
-176 AAKAT
+176 K
-181 AAAARNPSK
+181 K
-190 EAHLNAM
+190 ETFNY
-197 KAHKN
+197 KV
-202 AQGFF
+202 
-207 KGQAHDY
+207 KGALDQS
-214 HLNKAIEHAKKASE
+214 HAKHIAFQKHREKKLPMKQFHASHQDVV
-228 MKEDAEEDMAKH
+228 KEGAAEDMAKH

-267 KKRDAENAKKTV
+267 KKRDAENAKKPV

-314 GVKEG
+314 GV
-319 TEGYRHHIIGVT
+319 
-331 MTDPNHPM
+331 
-339 VSKRSESIFKK
+339 
-350 IKVSG
+350 
-355 SNTDDAIN
+355 
-363 RAKAHYSKKGFKVSD
+363 
-378 TYHHSYVNEGTE
+378 NEGTE

-397 HSVKAAKFSQKAKL
+397 HGVKAAKFSQKAKL

-422 DAHAKAASAYEKKIA
+422 DAHAKAASSYEKKIA

-452 ETMAK
+452 EAMAK

-482 EMAAEAADEKVN
+482 ELAAEAADEKLN
-494 LKITRHSQLALNAE
+494 LKITRHSQLAVNAE

-532 MNEGAEHDDDQEEI
+532 MNEASEYDDDQEEI

-567 DDEDELEAWI
+567 DDQDELEAWI
-577 QAKITSARDQMD
+577 QVKITTAYDQMD

-618 EDVASNNDAKELAR
+618 EDVAANNDAKELAR

-657 DNKIPVTTTAEKD
+657 DNNTPITTIAEKD
-670 VLFELLQNLIGAIS
+670 VLFELLQNLIAAIT
-684 SDESIFRKVKYNVAN
+684 SDESIFKKVKFNVAN
-699 KSQ
+699 Q